1 MKKFAMMFTV
11 GQRICIKQ
19 SLRRAL
25 LDVHKRRE
33 KVRDDLAAVQRFL
46 GVSSDPAIA
55 EAEEHLDFQIEMLDH
70 EMEGF
75 VKLIK
80 LLSIT
85 DVNPM
90 DWLRAAVEDH
100 GHCSQ

>member
-1 MKKFAMMFTV
+1 MKMFANMFTV
-11 GQRICIKQ
+11 GQRVCIKQ

-25 LDVHKRRE
+25 VDVHTRRE

-46 GVSSDPAIA
+46 AVSSDPAIA
-55 EAEEHLDFQIEMLDH
+55 EAEEQLALQIEMLD
-70 EMEGF
+70 EKLEGF
-75 VKLIK
+75 VKLIR

-85 DVNPM
+85 DVDPW
-90 DWLRAAVEDH
+90 DWLRAAVENH